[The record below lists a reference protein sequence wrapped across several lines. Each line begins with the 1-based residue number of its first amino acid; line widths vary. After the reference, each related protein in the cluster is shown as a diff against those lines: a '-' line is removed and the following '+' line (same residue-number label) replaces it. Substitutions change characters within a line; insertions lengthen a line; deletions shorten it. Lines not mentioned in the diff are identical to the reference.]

1 MAVMLELPTLAT
13 YLYGILAPAV
23 ASTGFGAKV
32 YRGSL
37 APQGVAPPYLLYFQ
51 QAGVDGYCLP
61 ADAGWHGLEAT
72 YFVKG
77 VALAGQYQ
85 SVLLP
90 GMAAVSAAL
99 QAALGANGTQGA
111 YTVALLRSDDLRE
124 YEELLPG
131 GQVVVHYGR
140 SWTLRA
146 WPS

>member
-1 MAVMLELPTLAT
+1 MAVMLELPTLAA
-13 YLYGILAPAV
+13 YLYGMLAPAV

-32 YRGSL
+32 YRGSV
-37 APQGVAPPYLLYFQ
+37 APQGVNPPYLLYFAQ
-51 QAGVDGYCLP
+51 SGLDDYCIP
-61 ADAGWHGLEAT
+61 SHWHGLEAV

-90 GMAAVSAAL
+90 GMAAANGAL
-99 QAALGANGTQGA
+99 QAAIGTDGAQDG
-111 YTVALLRSDDLRE
+111 YTVALLRSDDVRE
-124 YEELLPG
+124 FEELTPG
-131 GQVVVHYGR
+131 GQVLVHYGR

>member
-1 MAVMLELPTLAT
+1 MATMLELPTLAK
-13 YLYGILAPAV
+13 YLFGVLAPAV
-23 ASTGFGAKV
+23 ATTGFGAKV

-37 APQGVAPPYLLYFQ
+37 APQGVQPPYLLYFQ
-51 QAGVDGYCLP
+51 QVGLDDYCLP
-61 ADAGWHGLEAT
+61 AYWAGAQVT

-90 GMAAVSAAL
+90 GMAA
-99 QAALGANGTQGA
+99 ANGALTAAIDTPGTQDG
-111 YTVALLRSDDLRE
+111 YTITVLGSDDPRE

-140 SWTLRA
+140 SWMLAVEPT
-146 WPS
+146 S